1 MGNIEEKLVKFLSM
15 GNDNSTSNE
24 KHSSENTVYYYALHN
39 VKQGPYKLHE
49 LPIDKIQK
57 DTLIWKTG
65 MKQWMPAHAI
75 SEINSRL
82 ERNTPPPIPNTTAP
96 PPITSTV
103 TTTTKTSIQ
112 EQCWFCGEVASA
124 HQTFHFEKW
133 DKKVYERRTRT
144 SHAYVKIP
152 VCPHCL
158 EARKKQ
164 ADKKSKVHLMSF
176 VAIAGFMLL
185 FCLASDALYGETI
198 LRRIAYG
205 LTSGLVL
212 GVLLSHFI
220 SQNFVSDMPSKHNKR
235 LYEHPEVKKVYGSGY
250 RLYN

>member
-1 MGNIEEKLVKFLSM
+1 MGNIEERLVKFLSM
-15 GNDNSTSNE
+15 GNDNNTSNE
-24 KHSSENTVYYYALHN
+24 KHSSVNTVYYYALEN
-39 VKQGPYKLHE
+39 VKHGPYQLNE
-49 LPIDKIQK
+49 LPIDNINKE
-57 DTLIWKTG
+57 TLIWKTG

-96 PPITSTV
+96 HPIPSNV
-103 TTTTKTSIQ
+103 TATTKPNIQ
-112 EQCWFCGEVASA
+112 EQCWFCGAAASTY
-124 HQTFHFEKW
+124 QTFHFEKW

-144 SHAYVKIP
+144 SHANIKIP

-164 ADKKSKVHLMSF
+164 AEKRSKVRLMSF

-185 FCLASDALYGETI
+185 FCLASDEFYGETT
-198 LRRIAYG
+198 LRRLAYG
-205 LTSGLVL
+205 LTSGLTL
-212 GVLLSHFI
+212 GLLLSHFI

-235 LYEHPEVKKVYGSGY
+235 LYEHPDVPKVWEQGY
-250 RLYN
+250 RLYD